1 MSCENELKGEGFEN
15 LIKLCKESGA
25 GMIRHCDKVIV
36 GEKDCIIF
44 DCNLQ
49 RIDCKNQVKPYEEKT
64 DTIIAKDLN
73 TGVCDLYKST
83 GSSYTDKGSAQ
94 YYDKKN
100 PIQCPING
108 INGYRTYN

>member
-15 LIKLCKESGA
+15 LIKLCKENPRA
-25 GMIRHCDKVIV
+25 GMIRHCDKVIG

-49 RIDCKNQVKPYEEKT
+49 RIDCENQVKPYEENT
-64 DTIIAKDLN
+64 DTIIARDDK
-73 TGVCDLYKST
+73 GVCDLYKST
-83 GSSYTDKGSAQ
+83 GASDTDKGYTQ

-108 INGYRTYN
+108 IPIYGFRQ